1 MDETKVHHLVGFIKD
16 EDFNILEGHGALFDK
31 VDQAA
36 RCSDKNID
44 AGGKTFF
51 LAENRHAT
59 KNAIDLQAKEFAIS
73 AETIGDLRGKFAGWR
88 QDKHPAAILLT
99 RLWLGREMVQ

>member
-1 MDETKVHHLVGFIKD
+1 MDEAKVHHLVGFIKD
-16 EDFNILEGHGALFDK
+16 EDFNILERHGALFDK

-44 AGGKTFF
+44 AGGKTLF
-51 LAENRHAT
+51 LAENRHAA

-73 AETIGDLRGKFAGWR
+73 AETISDLRRKFAGWR
-88 QDKHPAAILLT
+88 QDKHAAAILLT
-99 RLWLGREMVQ
+99 RLWLGGEMVQ